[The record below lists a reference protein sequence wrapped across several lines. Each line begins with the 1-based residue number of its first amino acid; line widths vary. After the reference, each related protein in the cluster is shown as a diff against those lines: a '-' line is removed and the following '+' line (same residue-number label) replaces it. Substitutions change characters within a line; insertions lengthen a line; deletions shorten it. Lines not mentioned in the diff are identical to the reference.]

1 MIKNKGDG
9 EMTSNCV
16 NCDKVIN
23 SEKDDYEIGVSIG
36 EYWCKECSQKEIG
49 KINPKKVYSTNSGV
63 VIETEDKPI
72 LLLWD
77 TVDKIAEV
85 SEAHYHA
92 QTIEA
97 FKALVNQKTV
107 N

>member
-1 MIKNKGDG
+1 MSL
-9 EMTSNCV
+9 TCV
-16 NCDKVIN
+16 NCDKTIEP
-23 SEKDDYEIGVSIG
+23 EKDNYEIGVSLG
-36 EYWCKECSQKEIG
+36 EYWCNECSQKEVG
-49 KINPKKVYSTNSGV
+49 KINPQKVYSTDSGV

-85 SEAHYHA
+85 SESHYHA